1 MDGTGVK
8 SYLLLP
14 GHMSDHLASPD
25 LIMFHIPQ
33 ANAQAC
39 EDYRASATI
48 DLEHDRADLESGNK
62 IQIPHLK
69 VIWGGKGMIDSLN
82 KGNVEG
88 IWRGYCG
95 DRVELTMER
104 FDCGHYI
111 AEEKPGELLGVL
123 EGYL

>member
-1 MDGTGVK
+1 
-8 SYLLLP
+8 
-14 GHMSDHLASPD
+14 
-25 LIMFHIPQ
+25 MFQIPQ

-48 DLEHDRADLESGNK
+48 DLEHDRADLESGHK

-69 VIWGGKGMIDSLN
+69 VIWGGKGMIDTLN
-82 KGNVEG
+82 KGDVEG

-95 DRVELTMER
+95 DRVELTLER